1 MENLVIREASER
13 DIDFI
18 IETIIEA
25 DKSGSNVI
33 SACNI
38 LNVNELEYKDIL
50 KNILKD
56 NIEGQE
62 YGLSGF
68 LIAEYNNMPI
78 GALGSWVEGAGG
90 ISSYILY
97 SNILLFYLD
106 KGKIPSILENFK
118 ITKELSF
125 RRETGAIQMEYGF
138 VREEYRRRGVYTRLI
153 LESIKKYYP
162 ENKNILKAQGIC
174 FKDNYKSLNA
184 SLKIGFKIIDSKLSE
199 NNNLKKFFPYK
210 EKVLLELK
218 QQEFDAVLKGDI
230 DF

>member
-1 MENLVIREASER
+1 MKMDNLVIRQAEEK

-38 LNVNELEYKDIL
+38 LNVNEIEYKDIL
-50 KNILKD
+50 KNILND

-68 LIAEYNNMPI
+68 LVAELDNIPI
-78 GALGSWVEGAGG
+78 GALGSWIEGAVG

-106 KGKIPSILENFK
+106 KGKIPSILEKFK

-125 RRETGAIQMEYGF
+125 RRETGAIQMEYGY
-138 VREEYRRRGVYTRLI
+138 VREEFRRRGVYTRLI
-153 LESIKKYYP
+153 LESIKRYYP
-162 ENKNILKAQGIC
+162 ENKNIKKAQGIC

-199 NNNLKKFFPYK
+199 NNNIKNIFPYY

-218 QQEFDAVLKGDI
+218 QEDFDNALK
-230 DF
+230 

>member
-1 MENLVIREASER
+1 MEMDNLVIRQAEEK

-38 LNVNELEYKDIL
+38 LNVNEKEYKDIL
-50 KNILKD
+50 KNILND

-68 LIAEYNNMPI
+68 LVAELDNIPI
-78 GALGSWVEGAGG
+78 GALGSWIEGAVG

-106 KGKIPSILENFK
+106 KGKIPSILEKFK

-125 RRETGAIQMEYGF
+125 RRETGAIQMEYGY
-138 VREEYRRRGVYTRLI
+138 VREEFRRRGVYTRLI
-153 LESIKKYYP
+153 LESIKRYYP
-162 ENKNILKAQGIC
+162 ENKNIKKAQGIC

-199 NNNLKKFFPYK
+199 NNNIKNIFPYY

-218 QQEFDAVLKGDI
+218 QEDFDNALK
-230 DF
+230 

>member
-1 MENLVIREASER
+1 MEMDNLVIRQAEEK

-38 LNVNELEYKDIL
+38 LNVNEKEYKDIL
-50 KNILKD
+50 KNILND

-68 LIAEYNNMPI
+68 LVAELDNIPI
-78 GALGSWVEGAGG
+78 GALGSWIEGAVG

-106 KGKIPSILENFK
+106 KGKIPSILEKFK

-125 RRETGAIQMEYGF
+125 RRETGAIQMEYGY
-138 VREEYRRRGVYTRLI
+138 VREEFRRRGVYTRLI
-153 LESIKKYYP
+153 LESIKRYYP
-162 ENKNILKAQGIC
+162 ENKNIKKAQGIC

-184 SLKIGFKIIDSKLSE
+184 SLKIGFKIIDSKLSVSHAIS
-199 NNNLKKFFPYK
+199 NA
-210 EKVLLELK
+210 
-218 QQEFDAVLKGDI
+218 D
-230 DF
+230 